1 MLDLIKAFFVSILQF
16 FYPPAPAEVAVVEEI
31 ARPVEPAVI
40 QELLYDEEQAYCA
53 ALNIY
58 FEARNQNSE
67 GQVAVSHVVFNRA
80 KDDFWPNNIC
90 DVVKQGSYITGR
102 VRKNQCQ
109 FSWFC
114 DGLSDRPFEP
124 KTWDDAVHVARYAYY
139 IWSIGIDI
147 TEGSTNYHAVDI
159 DPAWRKDRGMTY
171 VKTIDDHHFYCW
183 KRLTVAS
190 N

>member
-1 MLDLIKAFFVSILQF
+1 MLDFIKAFFVSILHF
-16 FYPPAPAEVAVVEEI
+16 FYPPAPAEVAVVEEV
-31 ARPVEPAVI
+31 ARPVEPAPI
-40 QELLYDEEQAYCA
+40 QELLFDEEQSNCA

-58 FEARNQNSE
+58 FEARNQNPE

-80 KDDFWPNNIC
+80 KDDFWPDNIC
-90 DVVKQGSYITGR
+90 DVVKQGSYT
-102 VRKNQCQ
+102 
-109 FSWFC
+109 
-114 DGLSDRPFEP
+114 
-124 KTWDDAVHVARYAYY
+124 
-139 IWSIGIDI
+139 
-147 TEGSTNYHAVDI
+147 TNYHAVDI